1 MDFGKVPNGTGRVLS
16 SFRDPTNLQAK
27 TQRMTHLVPKLRCL
41 TIIRSSKTLPK
52 PKGTVWRKPVN
63 FSTSK
68 EMPTSLEIW
77 ILAEETFRDPT
88 NLQAKIQKHDAFVAK
103 VQTGIRPLP
112 HSNAMTKLD
121 KTGNDMIQPRASS
134 CIRRW
139 DFSIC
144 EVGKGGFNQT
154 DPSSAVQTV
163 LIRLR
168 HSALSIR
175 ITNATLLATNNFWRD
190 LNTALTQR
198 KHKGPKRDLAAL
210 ESKVD
215 KLGTETNQF
224 VQTAPLHD
232 R

>member
-139 DFSIC
+139 DFSI
-144 EVGKGGFNQT
+144 
-154 DPSSAVQTV
+154 S
-163 LIRLR
+163 
-168 HSALSIR
+168 
-175 ITNATLLATNNFWRD
+175 TLLATNNFWRD